1 MPDETMPPAYPQPSP
16 AGYRP
21 LTDTDCSASFRVI
34 RTGLDVARALALGA
48 DLGGL
53 ALPIFRAHQDGGVAG
68 ARTAMETIIA
78 GVRQAFALTGSKSI
92 EELRRKP
99 RVVIGELRDW
109 LDALV

>member
-1 MPDETMPPAYPQPSP
+1 
-16 AGYRP
+16 
-21 LTDTDCSASFRVI
+21 
-34 RTGLDVARALALGA
+34 
-48 DLGGL
+48 
-53 ALPIFRAHQDGGVAG
+53 VAG